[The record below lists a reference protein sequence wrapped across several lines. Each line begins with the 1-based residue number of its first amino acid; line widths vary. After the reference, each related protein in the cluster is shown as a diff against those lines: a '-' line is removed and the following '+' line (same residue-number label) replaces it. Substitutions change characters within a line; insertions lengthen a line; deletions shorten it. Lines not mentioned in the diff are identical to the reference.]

1 MNRLMKL
8 NLYSVKKGPEQRRD
22 PLKSFKI
29 SRHSVIGKYIVVIIM
44 IIIIKES
51 QRHFK
56 IAMVH

>member
-51 QRHFK
+51 Q
-56 IAMVH
+56 